1 MREETQG
8 QYSAVSPRGE
18 VCAGRCRS
26 TVELLAAKKR
36 RGDIGARSLSG
47 DDVKEEDVTWSMSAG
62 GEREVRRTST
72 KAHIRTLHGMIKT
85 ANTSKAHRQKG

>member
-1 MREETQG
+1 M
-8 QYSAVSPRGE
+8 
-18 VCAGRCRS
+18 
-26 TVELLAAKKR
+26 ELLAAKKR
-36 RGDIGARSLSG
+36 RDDIGARSLSG